1 MTLLQRNKF
10 RWVCTESVITRQ
22 AYQIVSTHT
31 LASAYL
37 DMNLLINQM
46 YLCKIMRMRMTIE
59 IMFIET
65 LAHISF
71 SLIKSSIEL
80 LEFSEADVLIVCK

>member
-1 MTLLQRNKF
+1 
-10 RWVCTESVITRQ
+10 
-22 AYQIVSTHT
+22 
-31 LASAYL
+31 
-37 DMNLLINQM
+37 
-46 YLCKIMRMRMTIE
+46 MTIE